1 MADTLLTYAQMR
13 AGIPDNATQLV
24 APVDVRDALISVA
37 PDVGEVG
44 DGSDWVL
51 ALTDG
56 VPANINLSSPAPDS
70 EVLRGW
76 ATDANAALLP
86 EWDTVVLPVGLERS
100 VSMTFTMVFGLDTSQ
115 TRSLL
120 FELLKGGAVVATQSV
135 TVDLDGNAQ
144 QGIAFNA
151 SELYQPQL
159 GEAWSVQVTAVG
171 NSFDMDISDW
181 DLKAR
186 GAIV

>member
-24 APVDVRDALISVA
+24 SPADVRDALISCS

-44 DGSDWVL
+44 DGSSWIL
-51 ALTDG
+51 ALTNG
-56 VPANINLSSPAPDS
+56 VPANINIASPAPNS

-76 ATDANAALLP
+76 ATDANRALIP
-86 EWDTVVLPVGLERS
+86 EWDTVILPVGLERA
-100 VSMTFTMVFGLDTSQ
+100 VSMSFTAAFGIDTSQ
-115 TRSLL
+115 ERSLL
-120 FELLKGGAVVATQSV
+120 FELLKGATVVADQNI
-135 TVDLDGNAQ
+135 TVDLDGNAEQ
-144 QGIAFNA
+144 SFAMNA
-151 SELYQPQL
+151 LELYEPQL
-159 GEAWSVQVTAVG
+159 GEAWSIQVTAVG
-171 NSFDMDISDW
+171 NSFDMDFSDW